1 MSDNSNGFFKK
12 TAGSRSGNFSDLDP
26 AHKEI
31 VSFEHFSVPRQV
43 K

>member
-12 TAGSRSGNFSDLDP
+12 TAGGRSGNFSDLDS

-31 VSFEHFSVPRQV
+31 VSFEHFFQFPDR
-43 K
+43 